1 MGRRIGIFVDYEQT
15 LVNVAYFY
23 LFNPDIFIKN
33 LVYSVA
39 NFLKHAFRH
48 RNIDLLYL
56 IYYFLLEE
64 DKRSDE
70 ILKRMKNRIYLYLD
84 ENLFDLIIKLSENR
98 SYDVKIVS
106 SSSEKIIR
114 GFFSELE
121 RKYGRKI
128 NIEIIASSQ
137 YRLVTSKTK
146 SEVAK
151 NYDGPKICFAD
162 GPNDVEFSRNCDLT
176 IVKNSLFYYISPKKP
191 IGYIPG
197 RKKFKEVIELFKE
210 KLTSTNFH
218 Q

>member
-1 MGRRIGIFVDYEQT
+1 MGRRIGVFVDYEQT
-15 LVNVAYFY
+15 LVDVAYFY

-33 LVYSVA
+33 IVYSVA
-39 NFLKHAFRH
+39 NFLKYAFRY
-48 RNIDLLYL
+48 RNTDLLYL

-64 DKRSDE
+64 DKRSGE
-70 ILKRMKNRIYLYLD
+70 ILKRMKKRTYLYAD
-84 ENLFDLIIKLSENR
+84 ENLLDLIVKLSENR

-114 GFFSELE
+114 GFLSELE

-146 SEVAK
+146 GEIAK
-151 NYDGPKICFAD
+151 NYEGPKICFAD
-162 GPNDVEFSRNCDLT
+162 GPNDVEFSKNCDLT

-197 RKKFKEVIELFKE
+197 RKKFKEIVELLKE
-210 KLTSTNFH
+210 KLTSNNFH